1 MAPDKTTSEAAV
13 LACRNVVVRRGDETI
28 LEDVSLQINPGDR
41 FLIRGPSGSGKSTL
55 FQVLGLLTT
64 PDAGEVIVDGQPAT
78 SLSERERAR
87 VRGSTVGLVFQDF
100 QLIPDLTAWENARLP
115 QEHRHLE
122 TPTVDWLETVFETLE
137 ITDLADQ
144 YPATLSG
151 GERQRVAT
159 ARALANRPAV
169 ILADEPT
176 GQLDPD
182 ASETLLTLL
191 ETVQQE
197 IDTALGVVSHSPS
210 LAQRFETVYTL
221 QNGTL
226 SEEPH
231 QHK

>member
-1 MAPDKTTSEAAV
+1 VTGDESDSAV
-13 LACRNVVVRRGDETI
+13 LACEDVTVRRGNTI
-28 LEDVSLQINPGDR
+28 VLSEVSLRITAGDQ
-41 FLIRGPSGSGKSTL
+41 FLVRGPSGSGKSTL
-55 FQVLGLLTT
+55 FQVLGLLAT
-64 PDAGEVIVDGQPAT
+64 PDEGELLVDGQLAT
-78 SLSERERAR
+78 TLSPRERAR

-100 QLIPDLTAWENARLP
+100 QLVPDLTAWENARLP
-115 QEHRHLE
+115 QEHRHLD
-122 TPTVDWLETVFETLE
+122 TPGAEWLETVFDTLN
-137 ITDLADQ
+137 ITDLAEQ

-151 GERQRVAT
+151 GEQQRVAT

-182 ASETLLTLL
+182 ASETLLALL
-191 ETVQQE
+191 ETVQRE